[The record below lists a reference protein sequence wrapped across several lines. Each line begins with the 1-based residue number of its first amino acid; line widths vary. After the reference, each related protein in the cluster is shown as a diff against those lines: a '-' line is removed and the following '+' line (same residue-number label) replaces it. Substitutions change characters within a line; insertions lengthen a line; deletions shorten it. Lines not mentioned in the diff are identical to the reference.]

1 MMFDKVETL
10 SKSLVQHGPNNDRV
24 YLMKIHPEESV
35 EHLIDQLYNLAILK
49 RYSKIFVKVPERIH
63 HLFLNHN
70 FKLEATVPNLY
81 QGVEQGCFLG
91 KYMDARRGFLTKE
104 ERKLINEVKDG
115 AIATNAVSG
124 YALPADYEIV
134 KLGEKDVPVIAK
146 IYKQVFQFYP
156 FPIFQEAYL
165 LDTIH
170 SNVQYFGVQY
180 KGEVVAVSS
189 AEMDVASGNVE
200 MTDFA
205 TLPECRGQNL
215 SYHLLQ
221 KMMLCMAN
229 EGIQTAYTI
238 ARSTSFG
245 MNKTFA
251 RQGFHFGGTLVNN
264 TLIGDTI
271 ESMNVWYK
279 SLQKIAV

>member
-1 MMFDKVETL
+1 MMFDKVEII

-24 YLMKIHPEESV
+24 YLMKIHPEENI
-35 EHLIDQLYNLAILK
+35 EGLIDQLHNVALLK
-49 RYSKIFVKVPERIH
+49 RYAKIFVKVPESVR
-63 HLFLNHN
+63 HLFLDHN
-70 FKLEATVPNLY
+70 FKLEATVPNFY
-81 QGVEQGCFLG
+81 QGVEQGCFMG
-91 KYMDARRGFLTKE
+91 RYMDARRGFLTKKE
-104 ERKLINEVKDG
+104 KTLINEVKDL
-115 AIATNAVSG
+115 AIASSNGSG
-124 YALPADYEIV
+124 LEVPKGCEIV
-134 KLGEKDVPVIAK
+134 KLGERDVPVIAN

-165 LDTIH
+165 LDTIR
-170 SNVQYFGVQY
+170 SNVQYYGVHYQ
-180 KGEVVAVSS
+180 GEVIAVSS
-189 AEMDVASGNVE
+189 AEMDVVSSNVE

-205 TLPECRGQNL
+205 TLPEHLGRNL

-221 KMMLCMAN
+221 KMIRCMAN

-238 ARSTSFG
+238 ARSTSIG

-279 SLQKIAV
+279 KLK